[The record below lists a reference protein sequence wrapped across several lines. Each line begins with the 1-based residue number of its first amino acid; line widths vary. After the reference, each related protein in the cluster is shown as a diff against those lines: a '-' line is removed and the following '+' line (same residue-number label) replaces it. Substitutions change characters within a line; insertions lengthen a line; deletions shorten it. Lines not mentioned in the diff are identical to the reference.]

1 MVIIMSRSSKLK
13 KNIVNS
19 LFILIFIAG
28 ALILLYPL
36 FSALY
41 YDYQSASEVD
51 DFNNEVAELNQA
63 EIDKRI
69 NQAKA
74 YNQSLTSDESLHDFF
89 TESEEEVGKK
99 MYASM
104 LEVNEKIGTVEIPS
118 IEQKLPIFAG
128 TTEEVLQKGVGHLEN
143 TSLPVG
149 GKNTH
154 SVLTAHRGLPDKK
167 LFTDLPEVQMG
178 DVFFVKNMKEV
189 LAYKVDKIEVI
200 EPTEFEHL
208 KIEEGKDYVT
218 LLTCTPYMVNSHRLI
233 VRGYNI
239 PFTPELEEIY
249 ETETPW
255 WQRFISVYLNYLIG
269 MIIAIIL
276 FLIYKYFSKRKRKIK
291 NE

>member
-1 MVIIMSRSSKLK
+1 MSRSSKLK

-167 LFTDLPEVQMG
+167 LFTDLPEVQKG

>member
-1 MVIIMSRSSKLK
+1 MSRSSKLK